1 MIIMQGVGFKM
12 EREKDIEVKV
22 DIDSEEYKNFSNA
35 LDIVNK
41 QIVALNEELAK
52 TTDMKTMNE
61 LGAILKGLLE
71 DRKYI
76 CREDKA
82 TIARVLSSNA

>member
-1 MIIMQGVGFKM
+1 M

-22 DIDSEEYKNFSNA
+22 DIDSVEYQNFSKA
-35 LDIVNK
+35 LDIVNN

-52 TTDMKTMNE
+52 TTDVKTMNE

-71 DRKYI
+71 DRKHI
-76 CREDKA
+76 CREDEA
-82 TIARVLSSNA
+82 TIARVLNSNA